1 MIIHN
6 EWNLPQANLDSEIN
20 VLFLLNEHVD
30 LYFLLLNNSVHIIFL
45 NLKKFKKILLEGKKD
60 IGERVQKNVL
70 LNANY
75 DREMLYVH
83 VVLNGES
90 FPQISYD
97 IFHLLDTFYLAGFFS
112 PSYVNKN
119 GETEN

>member
-1 MIIHN
+1 MIFAPLARANERVIIHN
-6 EWNLPQANLDSEIN
+6 ERNFPQANLDSEIN

-60 IGERVQKNVL
+60 IGESVQKNVL

-75 DREMLYVH
+75 DRENNDYANALSPCRFKWC
-83 VVLNGES
+83 E
-90 FPQISYD
+90 
-97 IFHLLDTFYLAGFFS
+97 FS
-112 PSYVNKN
+112 TNFI
-119 GETEN
+119 